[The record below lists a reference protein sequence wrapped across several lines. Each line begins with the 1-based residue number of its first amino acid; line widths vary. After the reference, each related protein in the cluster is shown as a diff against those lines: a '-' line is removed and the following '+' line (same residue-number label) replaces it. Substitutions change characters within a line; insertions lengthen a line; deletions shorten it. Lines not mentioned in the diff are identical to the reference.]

1 VTIARLGFRAAAA
14 ADLMQIHDYLREQA
28 SLQLADRFLMAVERT
43 TQQIRSYPNAGN
55 AVRARRSA
63 VNSLRWWSVADF
75 PRYLIYYA
83 PGTDFVEVVR
93 VLHSAR
99 DAKKELRET

>member
-1 VTIARLGFRAAAA
+1 VTIARLEFREAAV
-14 ADLMQIHDYLREQA
+14 ADLMQIHDYLREEA
-28 SLQLADRFLMAVERT
+28 SLQLADRFFMAVERT

-55 AVRARRSA
+55 PVRARRSTISS
-63 VNSLRWWSVADF
+63 VRWWSVADF

-83 PGTDFVEVVR
+83 VGADFADIVR

-99 DAKKELRET
+99 DAKRELRDA